1 MVSKFQDLLNK
12 TQKLKTAFSS
22 VLVLLKVIEIYG
34 YAFSVSYMKIGLK
47 LGVSSECVRKH
58 FKALEKLGLIS
69 IEHSS
74 TRRLVCRINEDKVNE
89 LL

>member
-1 MVSKFQDLLNK
+1 MKIE
-12 TQKLKTAFSS
+12 KLAKSGLSLAN
-22 VLVLLKVIEIYG
+22 VRVLLQVIKAYG
-34 YAFSVSYMKIGLK
+34 YAFSVSYVKIGLK
-47 LGVSSECVRKH
+47 LGVSGECVRKH

-74 TRRLVCRINEDKVNE
+74 TRKLVCHINEDKVNE